1 MWSDNETELD
11 YLNFS
16 GTAKTVA
23 EMIIQASGTP
33 VSIGVSGQWGV
44 GKSSL
49 IKLVEN
55 ELLLYEKDT
64 PKKERKFIFVNFNA
78 WLYQGFDDA
87 RAALM
92 DVIATT
98 LQEEAE
104 VREKGTDKVKNFL
117 KRVKWLRVAKTVAD
131 TAGAIA
137 LGLPPGV
144 FTGLEHIVSKFK
156 PGQTITES
164 DYDGFKSSLEGVT
177 ELGSSFLSP
186 KKVESPPKEIHEL
199 RKSFEEALKEL
210 EVTLVVFVDDLD
222 RCLPETT
229 ISTLEAMRLFLFL
242 NNTAF
247 VIAAD
252 DKMIKHSVKRHFEGI
267 EDDLVTNYFDKL
279 IQVPIRVPALGTQEV
294 KAYLFLLFIQN
305 SQLDDGIKE
314 EVRAK
319 VCEQL
324 TQSWKGQKLDKL
336 FMNGLKI
343 DFPQPLVNRIEIAD
357 RLAHIMTTSKN
368 IKGNP
373 RLIKRFLNALS
384 IRMSISRSQGIG
396 VDEAVL
402 IKLLLFER
410 CAVVEDN
417 DYLRSK
423 ISGDLEGKPSFL
435 KELEEKVAKGELP
448 DLGDVWKSDKEF
460 ILDWLSLNPP
470 LHDKDLRGALYVSRE
485 HSPMLSADDRLS
497 TSAAQLLTTLLENPD
512 MAQSKAVRDQLK
524 VVSPV
529 EQSVIMDK
537 LISKAKQEEEW
548 GVPKIL
554 EALIAMARQD
564 DSLAK
569 RFLAF
574 LSGEPHNK
582 IKAGLIPRLLDEK
595 WAKSTLQKWKE
606 DTQYSSPVRKAIKI

>member
-512 MAQSKAVRDQLK
+512 MAQSQAVRDQLK

>member
-497 TSAAQLLTTLLENPD
+497 TSAAQFLTTLLENPD